1 MSSSLFSLTSFSSV
15 FYLFT
20 PSLSICSLSLSP
32 QLGAP
37 RGPHGPRLLR
47 GPHHQDHNVATAHHG
62 DGAQLRAVAAPAQP
76 AAGRHAAVQPEV
88 HIRGEA
94 ALRVA
99 GGYKREYHGGHSFTN
114 ALCNCTFSDFSK
126 NDCRIKS
133 RSPPLRTKST
143 ILWGRCRRAGV
154 RSLSRAC
161 PTSPTA
167 APEVEEKTLCFKGT
181 VEIEKPPRAGIC
193 FCLM

>member
-1 MSSSLFSLTSFSSV
+1 MIFFLVLFFIYSHHHFR
-15 FYLFT
+15 Y
-20 PSLSICSLSLSP
+20 SLSLL

-37 RGPHGPRLLR
+37 RGPHGPGLLR
-47 GPHHQDHNVATAHHG
+47 GPHHQDHDVAAAHHG

-94 ALRVA
+94 ALRVGNIA
-99 GGYKREYHGGHSFTN
+99 APWS
-114 ALCNCTFSDFSK
+114 LCVATSRRKVLLTLLYLSSDFFR

-133 RSPPLRTKST
+133 RSPPLRIKST

-154 RSLSRAC
+154 RSLSLAC
-161 PTSPTA
+161 LTSPTA
-167 APEVEEKTLCFKGT
+167 VPAVEKKHC
-181 VEIEKPPRAGIC
+181 A
-193 FCLM
+193 